1 MRMFDAVTVDRS
13 LFFITQQQV
22 EDFKALAV
30 KLAPHYTLNLEGAI
44 FNADVW
50 VTAFNIWLLS
60 QPDEMLVLESAEKT
74 FYYSSNF
81 IVYDHL
87 KNDYHFNYIRT
98 HEERTNELNF
108 ILSIHITNELNKYWE
123 TLLREYNLADIIEK
137 NRGRSYFD
145 AHHQLG
151 SAMESFVND
160 QARFVKILVND
171 IKSNNT
177 FSRIIKDCCDRSL
190 DVFHSIP
197 KHELSSI

>member
-1 MRMFDAVTVDRS
+1 MFDSITVDRS

-22 EDFKALAV
+22 DDFKELAL
-30 KLAPHYTLNLEGAI
+30 KLEPYYSLELEGAI
-44 FNADVW
+44 FDADVW

-60 QPDEMLVLESAEKT
+60 QPDEMLVLESVEKT

-98 HEERTNELNF
+98 HEERTEELNF
-108 ILSIHITNELNKYWE
+108 LLSIHITNELNKYWE
-123 TLLREYNLADIIEK
+123 KLLREHDLADIIEK

-145 AHHQLG
+145 AHHQEG
-151 SAMESFVND
+151 PIMESFVND
-160 QARFVKILVND
+160 QARFVKVLVSD

-177 FSRIIKDCCDRSL
+177 FSRIVKECCNRAFNT
-190 DVFHSIP
+190 FHCIQ
-197 KHELSSI
+197 KKEISSI